1 MKKHGLR
8 KLQAFT
14 LIELMIVVAII
25 GIIAAIA
32 YPAYTDS
39 VEKAKHK
46 DAQAAL
52 ILASQAYERYRSK
65 PPFSYDV
72 DLNQIFAT
80 AVPLD
85 GGIKYY
91 DLTSVHTAT
100 TFTITATGVNS
111 MSGKPTLTITH
122 TGTKTNWD

>member
-1 MKKHGLR
+1 MKYDCIKR
-8 KLQAFT
+8 SAAFT
-14 LIELMIVVAII
+14 LIELMIVVAIL

-32 YPAYTDS
+32 YPSYTNS

-52 ILASQAYERYRSK
+52 TLASQAYERYRSK

-72 DLNQIFAT
+72 ALNQIFAT
-80 AVPLD
+80 QVPVD
-85 GGIKYY
+85 GGAKYY
-91 DLTSVHTAT
+91 DLTSVYTAT

-122 TGTKTNWD
+122 TGAKTNWE

>member
-1 MKKHGLR
+1 MKYNGLR
-8 KLQAFT
+8 KSAAFT
-14 LIELMIVVAII
+14 LIELMIVVAIL

-32 YPAYTDS
+32 YPAYTGT

-52 ILASQAYERYRSK
+52 TLASQAYERYRSK

-72 DLNQIFAT
+72 DLSQIFAIQ
-80 AVPLD
+80 VPVD
-85 GGIKYY
+85 GGTKFY

-122 TGTKTNWD
+122 TGAKTNWE